1 MAVVMEEG
9 QLRALGDRCD
19 QQVYRGRPAMLTP
32 EGEGC
37 LGLESTS
44 AVGCIEGDERQL
56 SELGATFRVVARA
69 SGGIQELQRDEI
81 AKRDLVELDERRP
94 SCRDASRGFASV
106 PRAGV
111 GEIPRHLRFAEP
123 TKFFRRRAESPFAF
137 DSPEETPSRVQAND
151 LVEGPIDR
159 LRERPG
165 AEDLLRLCRLL
176 AVDDHRGLVG
186 FGYLFC
192 HG

>member
-1 MAVVMEEG
+1 VVVGAAGARREPLHRLAGDSCDRVEMAVVMEEG

-81 AKRDLVELDERRP
+81 AKRDLVELD
-94 SCRDASRGFASV
+94 
-106 PRAGV
+106 
-111 GEIPRHLRFAEP
+111 
-123 TKFFRRRAESPFAF
+123 
-137 DSPEETPSRVQAND
+137 
-151 LVEGPIDR
+151 
-159 LRERPG
+159 
-165 AEDLLRLCRLL
+165 
-176 AVDDHRGLVG
+176 
-186 FGYLFC
+186 
-192 HG
+192 